1 VFPRVRRYADLSLGL
16 AVVTLLV
23 LLTAAGLGRRL
34 DGVFG
39 PSPPRAVLSVP
50 AEVAAPPEAPTPATG
65 PAANRAAAPGGPPA
79 EGDASAAR
87 YAMEAGP
94 FLAAE
99 AADRME
105 ELLNRLGYA
114 TIRFRK
120 QEVTRHY
127 RVTVEGLDS
136 LEGAQRVVA
145 ALGRGTVVEA
155 PGGGV
160 HVEVTKAASL
170 REAVVA
176 GRALKA
182 RGLEIRIVSTESP
195 TTIYHVRYGQFLS
208 EDEARGRGRELE
220 QLGVESRVVRGK

>member
-1 VFPRVRRYADLSLGL
+1 MFPRVRRYADVALGL
-16 AVVTLLV
+16 AVVALLV
-23 LLTAAGLGRRL
+23 LLVVAGLGRRL
-34 DGVFG
+34 DGVFR
-39 PSPPRAVLSVP
+39 PSPPRVLLPAP
-50 AEVAAPPEAPTPATG
+50 AEVAVPPQAPTPATG
-65 PAANRAAAPGGPPA
+65 PATDRPAAPGGPPA

-87 YAMEAGP
+87 YALEAGP

-136 LEGAQRVVA
+136 LDGAKRVVA
-145 ALGRGTVVEA
+145 ALGRGTIVEA
-155 PGGGV
+155 PGGGG

-176 GRALKA
+176 GRALKE
-182 RGLEIRIVSTESP
+182 RGYEIRIVSTESP

-220 QLGVESRVVRGK
+220 HLGVESRVVRGK